1 MVDSSAAEVRSSWW
15 ARHIHPLNAIL
26 RVLMGVVWLY
36 DGFLKFY
43 SGFAGNF
50 LATLQGNQASDP
62 SWLANSWDQFWI
74 NVTGSNQ
81 VGIAYTV
88 GFVEM
93 ALGAA
98 LVLGFMRKLAYT
110 GGIVLA
116 LMIWSVA
123 EDFGALF
130 QSINVNT
137 TDIGTGI
144 MYAFALY
151 GLVLINAAHGVS
163 RYSLDYYIERKFPG
177 WSRLAEFGTPIFGR
191 MRSTPPS
198 APAA

>member
-1 MVDSSAAEVRSSWW
+1 
-15 ARHIHPLNAIL
+15 
-26 RVLMGVVWLY
+26 MGVVWLY

-43 SGFAGNF
+43 SGFSGQF
-50 LATLQGNQASDP
+50 LSTLQGNQASDP
-62 SWLANSWDQFWI
+62 SWLANSWDQLWI

-81 VGIAYTV
+81 VAFVYTV
-88 GFVEM
+88 GFFEI
-93 ALGAA
+93 ALGVA
-98 LVLGFMRKLAYT
+98 LILGFMRKLAYT

-116 LMIWSVA
+116 LLIWSIA

-130 QSINVNT
+130 QPINVNS

-163 RYSLDYYIERKFPG
+163 RWITYSVSITSPKM
-177 WSRLAEFGTPIFGR
+177 A
-191 MRSTPPS
+191 
-198 APAA
+198 